1 MRAKYLAITA
11 LLASSGVLVLCC
23 AETPPPRSSGPFFGP
38 QRATE
43 VPDPGSNSAAASPG
57 HVSTGPRY
65 PVEPKAP
72 APVAPPDGQGNS
84 VKLQKYVV
92 LDQFGYRPAQSKVA
106 ILIDPEVG
114 WNAAD
119 SYLPGRTLE
128 VKKWSDGRTVF
139 QGPVSAFK
147 GGALDERSGDR
158 GSWFDF
164 STLREP
170 GTYYVFD
177 AQNSVRSYPFEIA
190 DDVYRRVLKTATRMY
205 YFNRANFEKKP
216 PYSCVG
222 KRCWSIGADYSGPGQ
237 DREARS
243 VRDRSNAKTAR
254 DLSGGWWDA
263 GDTNKYV
270 TFSGAAVHPL
280 LTAYEEHPSA
290 FGDDFGIPESGNG
303 TPDLIDEI
311 LVEIHWL
318 EKMQPSDLKGGALI
332 KVGVA
337 DYGEPRPDQSK
348 LKRFYYPE
356 PCSAATIT
364 VAGEF
369 AHAAVVLNKLGGH
382 AAEAARLVTRAKTAW
397 DFYHGNPK
405 NEACDDGSIKS
416 GDADAPLAAQEVA
429 AVVAGIYLF
438 ELTGDARYDDFVKKN
453 YRATRPFQDDRWSL
467 YEPTQGDALL
477 HYAGLPNADLATKN
491 AILERKKAVADSAD
505 FYKFAPQLDLYRA
518 YMHADSYHW
527 GSNSVRAAYGNN
539 SYDLVQYGLATDAN
553 RANFIERAAGMLHS
567 FHGVN
572 PMQLVYL
579 TNMYADGGDACA
591 DETYHAWFR
600 DQDAQFDNART
611 SRLGPAPGYLT
622 GGPNKQ
628 YCEGQDPKQQACGA
642 SPVRNQPP
650 EKAYLDSNTGWE
662 PGNPYAQSWELNEP
676 AIYYQ
681 AGYVR
686 LLSKFVD

>member
-1 MRAKYLAITA
+1 MRARHLAIIGLVAASGA
-11 LLASSGVLVLCC
+11 LALCC
-23 AETPPPRSSGPFFGP
+23 AEVPPRRSGEFYGPQQAAQVPEAARGSSG
-38 QRATE
+38 
-43 VPDPGSNSAAASPG
+43 VPNGAPPNANA
-57 HVSTGPRY
+57 GPRN
-65 PVEPKAP
+65 PFEPKAP
-72 APVAPPDGQGNS
+72 PPVPAPDGQGNS
-84 VKLQKYVV
+84 VRLQKLMVV
-92 LDQFGYRPAQSKVA
+92 DQFGYRPAQSKVA
-106 ILIDPEVG
+106 VLVSPEIG
-114 WNAAD
+114 WDAGGGYTPN
-119 SYLPGRTLE
+119 GKLE
-128 VKKWSDGRTVF
+128 VKRWSDGRTVF
-139 QGPVSAFK
+139 EGPVSAFRN
-147 GGALDERSGDR
+147 GALDERSGDR

-170 GTYYVFD
+170 GTYYLFD
-177 AQNSVRSYPFEIA
+177 ARNVVRSHPFEIA
-190 DDVYRRVLKTATRMY
+190 DDVYRKVLKTATRMY

-222 KRCWSIGADYSGPGQ
+222 KRCWSIAADYLGPGQ

-243 VRDRSNAKTAR
+243 VRDRNNAKTAR

-280 LTAYEEHPSA
+280 LTAYEEHPTA

-311 LVEIHWL
+311 LVELRWL
-318 EKMQPSDLKGGALI
+318 EKMQPTDLKGGALL
-332 KVGVA
+332 KVGVV

-369 AHAAVVLNKLGGH
+369 AHAAVVLKKLGGAH
-382 AAEAARLVTRAKTAW
+382 ATYAAQLSNRAKNAW
-397 DFYHGNPK
+397 DYYHSNPK
-405 NEACDDGSIKS
+405 SDSCDDGSIKS
-416 GDADAPLAAQEVA
+416 GDCDASLPDQDVA
-429 AVVAGIYLF
+429 AVVAGVYLF
-438 ELTGDARYDDFVKKN
+438 ELTGDARYDEFVKKN
-453 YRATRPFQDDRWSL
+453 FRATRPFRDDRWSL

-477 HYAGLPNADLATKN
+477 HYAGLPNADPATKT
-491 AILERKKAVADSAD
+491 AILERKKANAESAD
-505 FYKFAPQLDLYRA
+505 FYKFEPSLDLYRA

-527 GSNSVRAAYGNN
+527 GSSVRAAYGNN

-553 RANFIERAAGMLHS
+553 RMNFVERAAGMLHS

-600 DQDAQFDNART
+600 DQDPQFDNART
-611 SRLGPAPGYLT
+611 STLGPAPGYLT
-622 GGPNKQ
+622 GGPNRQ
-628 YCEGQDPKQQACGA
+628 YCEGQDPKQFACGA
-642 SPVRNQPP
+642 SAVRNQPP
-650 EKAYLDSNTGWE
+650 EKAFVDSNTGWE
-662 PGNPYAQSWELNEP
+662 PFNPYDRSWELNEP

-681 AGYVR
+681 AGYV
-686 LLSKFVD
+686 